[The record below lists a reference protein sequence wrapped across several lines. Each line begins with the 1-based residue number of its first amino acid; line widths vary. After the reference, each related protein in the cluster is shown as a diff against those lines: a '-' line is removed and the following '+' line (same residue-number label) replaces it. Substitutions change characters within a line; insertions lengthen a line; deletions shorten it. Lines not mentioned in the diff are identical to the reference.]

1 MTVPNKRNVGVA
13 TTATPTVPEAPR
25 RRGSAAKTARRRP
38 TGQST
43 SYRRLTWRGHVV
55 ALLLAMPL
63 LLTFVFFSW
72 EPIAHGVVLAFQNYM
87 PGVGDPTWAGWSNFR
102 YVLGDP
108 DTLISA
114 RNTVYYTILAIFIG
128 FPMPLIMAVLIT
140 EVPARW
146 RWLYAALAYIPVI
159 IPQAVGVL
167 LWRFFYAPDNSG
179 LFNQILGLFG
189 IDPQLWLNSPIS
201 AMPSIV
207 IQATWASFGTTTII
221 YLAALT
227 AVRPELYEAA
237 ELDGASIPRRIWH
250 VTLPQIRGVVV
261 TMTLLQAI
269 GTMQV
274 FTEPYLFTG
283 GGPNKA
289 TLTVLM
295 QIYNYAFVRSD
306 IGAATALSVLLA
318 GALGIFSILYFLV
331 TRRLDA

>member
-1 MTVPNKRNVGVA
+1 MEEGTVGG
-13 TTATPTVPEAPR
+13 TTTSTPAVPLTPRTR
-25 RRGSAAKTARRRP
+25 RRLAGGSASRRR
-38 TGQST
+38 ST
-43 SYRRLTWRGHVV
+43 HRRLGWRGHLV
-55 ALLLAMPL
+55 ALLLALPL
-63 LLTFVFFSW
+63 LLSFLLFSW
-72 EPIAHGVVLAFQNYM
+72 EPIAHGVVLAFQDYM
-87 PGVGDPTWAGWSNFR
+87 PGVGSPEWVGWGNFS

-108 DTLISA
+108 DTLITA
-114 RNTVYYTILAIFIG
+114 RNTLYYTLLAILIG
-128 FPMPLIMAVLIT
+128 FPLPLLMAVLIT

-167 LWRFFYAPDNSG
+167 LWRFFYAPDSQG
-179 LFNQILGLFG
+179 LFNQILALFG
-189 IDPQLWLNSPIS
+189 IDPQVWLNSPVS

-289 TLTVLM
+289 TMTVLM

-318 GALGIFSILYFLV
+318 GALGFFSIIYHLV